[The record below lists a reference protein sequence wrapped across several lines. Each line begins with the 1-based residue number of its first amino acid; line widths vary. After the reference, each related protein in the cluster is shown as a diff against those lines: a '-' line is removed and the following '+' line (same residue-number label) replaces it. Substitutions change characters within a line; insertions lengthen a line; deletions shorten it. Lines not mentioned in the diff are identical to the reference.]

1 MVERNRPVAGVT
13 GQGVCIPERV
23 LTNHDL
29 ERMVDTSDEWIRE
42 RTGIR
47 ERRIAKPEETT
58 ASLGLE
64 AAKEA
69 LRSAQL
75 DPADVDLVIVATATP
90 DMLFPATACIIQ
102 DGIGARRAA
111 AFDLEAGCSSFIY
124 ALAVGAQFINT
135 GCYRNVLVVGADTLS
150 KITNWEDR
158 STCVL
163 FGDGAG
169 AVVLQPV
176 EPPRGI
182 ISVYLR
188 ADGTGGDLLKMPGG
202 GSRIPT
208 TAETVQDGLHYLK
221 MNGREVFKFAVRA
234 MEEAAVE
241 ALRRGGVQQEHVDC
255 FIPHQANVRIINALA
270 RRLGL
275 PSEKVFVNVDR
286 YGNTSSA
293 SIPIAFYEAV
303 SDKRLK
309 PMNLA
314 LLVAFGA
321 GLTWGSVVLRY

>member
-1 MVERNRPVAGVT
+1 MVEQNRLVAGIT

-29 ERMVDTSDEWIRE
+29 ERMVDTSDQWIRE

-47 ERRIAKPEETT
+47 ERRIATAEETT

-64 AAKEA
+64 AARRA
-69 LRSAQL
+69 LRSAGL
-75 DPADVDLVIVATATP
+75 EPVDVDLIITATATP
-90 DMLFPATACIIQ
+90 DMLFPATACLIQ
-102 DGIGARRAA
+102 DGLGARRAA

-124 ALAVGAQFINT
+124 AMAVGAQFIDT
-135 GCYRNVLVVGADTLS
+135 GCYRNVLLVGADTLS
-150 KITNWEDR
+150 KITNWQDR

-176 EPPRGI
+176 APPRGI
-182 ISVYLR
+182 ISFYLR
-188 ADGTGGDLLKMPGG
+188 ADGSGGDLLKMSAG

-208 TAETVQDGLHYLK
+208 TLETVQGGLHYLT

-241 ALRRGGVQQEHVDC
+241 ALRRGGVQQEEIDC
-255 FIPHQANVRIINALA
+255 FIPHQANVRIIDALA
-270 RRLGL
+270 RRLCL
-275 PSEKVFVNVDR
+275 PPEKVFVNVDR

-303 SDKRLK
+303 SSGRIN
-309 PMNLA
+309 PMKLV